1 MLVNGL
7 WTLKGFCSPFL
18 GVSNV
23 TKITRIGFLNEQDMA
38 YGSEG
43 DENVRFKHKWK
54 YFCFKA

>member
-1 MLVNGL
+1 
-7 WTLKGFCSPFL
+7 LKGFCSPFL

-43 DENVRFKHKWK
+43 DENVRFKHK
-54 YFCFKA
+54 

>member
-1 MLVNGL
+1 
-7 WTLKGFCSPFL
+7 
-18 GVSNV
+18 
-23 TKITRIGFLNEQDMA
+23 MA